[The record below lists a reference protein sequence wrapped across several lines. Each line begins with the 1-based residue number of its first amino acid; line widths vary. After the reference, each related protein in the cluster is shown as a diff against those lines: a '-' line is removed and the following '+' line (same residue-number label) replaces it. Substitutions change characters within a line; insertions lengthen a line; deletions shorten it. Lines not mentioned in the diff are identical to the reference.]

1 MVMCIPSLFYGNT
14 DKGQIRGRE
23 NVGDNSVLE
32 SDPCNHENRR
42 LSHED
47 AYKVSALY
55 KVA

>member
-1 MVMCIPSLFYGNT
+1 MVMCIPSLFCGHT
-14 DKGQIRGRE
+14 DKGWIRGRE
-23 NVGDNSVLE
+23 NVGDHSVLE